1 MTVLEIILLLTTI
14 FFAFFSFKFA
24 IIILRV
30 QEAIEEC
37 LDAID
42 SKYRRLSEIIKIPV
56 FFDSPEIKSIINE
69 ISHTKDIVLYVASR
83 LSNSIGEKSSNDLLE
98 EDSISTEED

>member
-1 MTVLEIILLLTTI
+1 MTALEITLLLTTI

-42 SKYRRLSEIIKIPV
+42 TKYRRLSEIIKIPV
-56 FFDSPEIKSIINE
+56 FFDSPEIKNIINE
-69 ISHTKDIVLYVASR
+69 IAHTKDIILYVASR
-83 LSNSIGEKSSNDLLE
+83 LSNSIGEKNSSDLLE
-98 EDSISTEED
+98 EDSSNTEES